1 VTPREEYIHLLAGAL
16 AAVNA
21 TYPKQ
26 THPGVVLEDAKRLAL
41 MAVEHVNIQFPPE
54 RGYEFREV
62 DPDELPE
69 WNKGFNPI
77 K

>member
-1 VTPREEYIHLLAGAL
+1 MTPREEYIHLLAGAL

-26 THPGVVLEDAKRLAL
+26 THPGIVVEDAKRLAL
-41 MAVEHVNIQFPPE
+41 LALEHVNIQFPKRE
-54 RGYEFREV
+54 RALQQGTHDWRG
-62 DPDELPE
+62 
-69 WNKGFNPI
+69 GFNPI